1 MLVVIATVP
10 GKPEKRAEILAAL
23 ATCAAASRNDPGCQS
38 YAFWTDVENLDSYAS
53 IETWDSQ
60 ADLDAHMKTPHV
72 AALFAAIGEHVAGAP
87 VVTTYDVAEVR

>member
-23 ATCAAASRNDPGCQS
+23 ATCAAASRNDQGCQS
-38 YAFWTDVENLDSYAS
+38 YAFWSDVEDEHSYAS

-60 ADLDAHMKTPHV
+60 SDLDAHMGQPHTL
-72 AALFAAIGEHVAGAP
+72 ALVGALGDLVAGAP

>member
-10 GKPEKRAEILAAL
+10 GKPGSREQLQAAL
-23 ATCAAASRNDPGCQS
+23 ATCATASRTDPGCQS